1 MNKPAY
7 IYNTKCLKCSCLNH
21 EMIKIGPMVFCIS
34 CFNEEFSGVWD
45 VDSNEIDTKSQEYQD
60 WLEAYKKYIDET
72 YKGT

>member
-1 MNKPAY
+1 
-7 IYNTKCLKCSCLNH
+7 
-21 EMIKIGPMVFCIS
+21 MIKIGPMVFCIS